1 MESFFSF
8 ATHKV
13 FYPLISGCL
22 PLEFS
27 FHKRFSKF
35 VKAGLFG
42 PSAITAIVM
51 RVACNNPSSVF
62 ARNMSVVSHLY
73 NFDQQ
78 RIRTTDLDRFFVR
91 QWQSKS
97 EDKLEEALVLRE
109 LMLVRADGGSIWS
122 DDEDEEMSVIL
133 ATQ

>member
-1 MESFFSF
+1 
-8 ATHKV
+8 
-13 FYPLISGCL
+13 
-22 PLEFS
+22 
-27 FHKRFSKF
+27 
-35 VKAGLFG
+35 
-42 PSAITAIVM
+42 
-51 RVACNNPSSVF
+51 
-62 ARNMSVVSHLY
+62 MSVVSHLY